1 MTPSFPNEAL
11 PDEAL
16 YTLLCKYL
24 LNEADEE
31 ERAWVE
37 AWRETDP
44 GNMALLVSLG
54 KVLDT
59 AAANE
64 KTVAADTGSAW
75 AQLQEK
81 MDDRPALIAIRSKPR
96 FTWLKIAAVLLV
108 ALGAGLWFITRN
120 QPDYVYAG
128 PVSAVLSDGSK
139 IELSAGA
146 KMEVARGFNDR
157 NRKVTFSGKA
167 SFDINGSA
175 ENPFV
180 IILGHNEVKVLGTR
194 FMINYQPGEATLKVH
209 VSNGKVM
216 VINHDK
222 KDSVVL
228 TDGMLLQKDNDR
240 PAFRIASHVTDMGKR
255 SLSFNNTPLEEVLH
269 TITEVYDVKI
279 EVMDTDL
286 LKLPV
291 RASFTDESTEE
302 VMKSLAL
309 MLNASYEKVNDR
321 QYKLK

>member
-24 LNEADEE
+24 LDEADAE

-37 AWRETDP
+37 EWKERDP

-64 KTVAADTGSAW
+64 RTVAADTGYAW
-75 AQLQEK
+75 SQLREK
-81 MDDRPALIAIRSKPR
+81 IDDKPALIAVKSGSR
-96 FTWLKIAAVLLV
+96 FTWLKVAAVLLV
-108 ALGAGLWFITRN
+108 VLGAGWWFLTRN
-120 QPDYVYAG
+120 QPEQVYAG
-128 PVSAVLSDGSK
+128 PVNTVLSDGSQV
-139 IELSAGA
+139 ELSNGA
-146 KMEVARGFNDR
+146 KLALARGFSSS
-157 NRKVTFSGKA
+157 NRKVTLTGAA
-167 SFDINGSA
+167 SFDVQGSA

-180 IILGHNEVKVLGTR
+180 IALGRNEVKVLGTR
-194 FMINYQPGEATLKVH
+194 FMINYEPGAATLKVH
-209 VSNGKVM
+209 VSSGKVM

-222 KDSVVL
+222 KDSVLL
-228 TDGMLLQKDNDR
+228 TDGMLLQSDDNR
-240 PAFRIASHVTDMGKR
+240 PSFRIASHVTDMGKR
-255 SLSFNNTPLEEVLH
+255 SLSFQDTPLEEVLH
-269 TITEVYDVKI
+269 TITEVYDIKV

-291 RASFTDESTEE
+291 RANFTDESTEE

>member
-75 AQLQEK
+75 AQIQEK
-81 MDDRPALIAIRSKPR
+81 MDDKPALIAIRSKPR

-108 ALGAGLWFITRN
+108 ALGAGLWFLTRN
-120 QPDYVYAG
+120 QPDQVYSG

-228 TDGMLLQKDNDR
+228 TDGMLLQKDNDK

>member
-1 MTPSFPNEAL
+1 MTPSFPNEAM

-24 LNEADEE
+24 LDEADTE

-37 AWRETDP
+37 TWKEADP

-64 KTVAADTGSAW
+64 KTVAADTPYAW
-75 AQLQEK
+75 SQLQEK
-81 MDDRPALIAIRSKPR
+81 MDDKPALIAIRSKPR
-96 FTWLKIAAVLLV
+96 FTWLKIAAVLLI
-108 ALGAGLWFITRN
+108 ALGAGWWFLLGN
-120 QPDYVYAG
+120 KPQEVYAG
-128 PVSAVLSDGSK
+128 PVHTTLTDGSNVQLSDG
-139 IELSAGA
+139 A
-146 KMEVARGFNDR
+146 KLEVARGFNEK
-157 NRKVTFSGKA
+157 NRKVTLTGTA
-167 SFDINGSA
+167 SFDVKGSA
-175 ENPFV
+175 ANPFV
-180 IILGHNEVKVLGTR
+180 ITLGHNEVKVLGTR
-194 FMINYQPGEATLKVH
+194 FMIDYQPGAATLKVH

-216 VINHDK
+216 VIDHDK
-222 KDSVVL
+222 QDSVLL

-255 SLSFNNTPLEEVLH
+255 SLSFQDTPLEEVLH
-269 TITEVYDVKI
+269 TITEVYDIKV

-291 RASFTDESTEE
+291 RADFTGESTED

-309 MLNASYEKVNDR
+309 MLNAHYEKVNDR

>member
-1 MTPSFPNEAL
+1 MTPSFPNEAM

-24 LNEADEE
+24 LDEADAEE
-31 ERAWVE
+31 HAWVE
-37 AWRETDP
+37 EWKERDP

-59 AAANE
+59 VAANE
-64 KTVAADTGSAW
+64 KTVAADTGYAW
-75 AQLQEK
+75 SQLREK
-81 MDDRPALIAIRSKPR
+81 IDDKPALIAVKSRSR
-96 FTWLKIAAVLLV
+96 FTWLKVAAVLLV
-108 ALGAGLWFITRN
+108 ALGAGLWILTRS
-120 QPDYVYAG
+120 QPEQVYAG
-128 PVSAVLSDGSK
+128 PVSAVLSDGSQVQ
-139 IELSAGA
+139 LSDGA
-146 KMEVARGFNDR
+146 KLALAKGFSSS
-157 NRKVTFSGKA
+157 NRKVTLIGAA
-167 SFDINGSA
+167 SFDVQGSA

-180 IILGHNEVKVLGTR
+180 IALGHNEVKVLGTR
-194 FMINYQPGEATLKVH
+194 FMINYEPGAATLKVH
-209 VSNGKVM
+209 VSSGKVM

-222 KDSVVL
+222 KDSVLL
-228 TDGMLLQKDNDR
+228 TDGMLLQSDGNR
-240 PAFRIASHVTDMGKR
+240 PSFRIASHVTDMGKR
-255 SLSFNNTPLEEVLH
+255 SLSFQDTPLEEVLH
-269 TITEVYDVKI
+269 TITEVYDIKV

-291 RASFTDESTEE
+291 RANFTDESTEE

>member
-37 AWRETDP
+37 AWKETDP
-44 GNMALLVSLG
+44 GNMTLLVSLG

-75 AQLQEK
+75 AQLREK
-81 MDDRPALIAIRSKPR
+81 MDDKPALIAVRSKPR
-96 FTWLKIAAVLLV
+96 FTWLKIAAVLVV
-108 ALGAGLWFITRN
+108 ALGAGLWFLTRN
-120 QPDYVYAG
+120 HPDQVYAG
-128 PVSAVLSDGSK
+128 PVSAELSDGSK
-139 IELSAGA
+139 IQLSAGA
-146 KMEVARGFNDR
+146 RMEVARGFNDR
-157 NRKVTFSGKA
+157 NRKVTLTGMA
-167 SFDINGSA
+167 SFDVNGSA

-180 IILGHNEVKVLGTR
+180 IILGRNEVKVLGTR
-194 FMINYQPGEATLKVH
+194 FMINYEPGVATLKVH
-209 VSNGKVM
+209 VSSGKVM

-222 KDSVVL
+222 KDSVIL
-228 TDGMLLQKDNDR
+228 TDGMLLQHDNDR

-255 SLSFNNTPLEEVLH
+255 SLSFQDTPLEEVLH
-269 TITEVYDVKI
+269 TITEVYDIKI

>member
-75 AQLQEK
+75 AQIQEK
-81 MDDRPALIAIRSKPR
+81 MDDKPALIAIRSKPR

-108 ALGAGLWFITRN
+108 ALGAGLWFLTRN
-120 QPDYVYAG
+120 QPDQVYSG

>member
-1 MTPSFPNEAL
+1 MTPSFPNEAM

-24 LNEADEE
+24 LDEADTE

-37 AWRETDP
+37 TWKAADP
-44 GNMALLVSLG
+44 GNMALLISLG

-59 AAANE
+59 VAANE
-64 KTVAADTGSAW
+64 KMVAANTGDAW
-75 AQLQEK
+75 SQLQGK
-81 MDDRPALIAIRSKPR
+81 MDDKPALIAIRSKPR
-96 FTWLKIAAVLLV
+96 FTWLKIAAVLLI
-108 ALGAGLWFITRN
+108 ALGAGWWFLLGNKPQEIF
-120 QPDYVYAG
+120 AG
-128 PVSAVLSDGSK
+128 PANTTLADGSSV
-139 IELSAGA
+139 LLADGA
-146 KMEVARGFNDR
+146 KLEVAKGFNEK
-157 NRKVTFSGKA
+157 NRKVTLTGIA
-167 SFDINGSA
+167 TFDVKGSA
-175 ENPFV
+175 ANPFV
-180 IILGHNEVKVLGTR
+180 IMLGHNEVKVLGTK
-194 FMINYQPGEATLKVH
+194 FMINYQPGAATLKVH

-216 VINHDK
+216 VIDHDK
-222 KDSVVL
+222 KDSVIL

-255 SLSFNNTPLEEVLH
+255 SLSFQDTPLEEVLH
-269 TITEVYDVKI
+269 TITEVYDIKI

-291 RASFTDESTEE
+291 RADFTGESTED

>member
-75 AQLQEK
+75 AQIQEK
-81 MDDRPALIAIRSKPR
+81 MDDKPALIAIRSKPR

-108 ALGAGLWFITRN
+108 ALGAGLWFLTRN

>member
-37 AWRETDP
+37 AWKETDP

-81 MDDRPALIAIRSKPR
+81 MDDKPALIAVRSKPR
-96 FTWLKIAAVLLV
+96 FTWLKIAAVLVV
-108 ALGAGLWFITRN
+108 ALGAGLWFLTRN
-120 QPDYVYAG
+120 HPDQVYAG
-128 PVSAVLSDGSK
+128 PVSAELSDGSK
-139 IELSAGA
+139 IQLSAGA
-146 KMEVARGFNDR
+146 RMEVARGFNDR
-157 NRKVTFSGKA
+157 NRKVTLTGMA
-167 SFDINGSA
+167 SFDVNGSA

-180 IILGHNEVKVLGTR
+180 IILGRNEVKVLGTR
-194 FMINYQPGEATLKVH
+194 FMINYEPGAATLKVH
-209 VSNGKVM
+209 VSSGKIM

-222 KDSVVL
+222 KDSVIL
-228 TDGMLLQKDNDR
+228 TDGMLLQHDNDR

-255 SLSFNNTPLEEVLH
+255 SLSFQDTPLEEVLH
-269 TITEVYDVKI
+269 TITEVYDIKI